1 MSDSWFNEKIA
12 PDGATEDGCHP
23 HEAQALKDYYHQKTN
38 AKEAAQAITRPIE
51 ESKDPGANLYR
62 LWGLLVDAL
71 VELPITQIPAL
82 IQLLAA
88 IQQLPEP
95 DLTGRLTE
103 NTPAD
108 GFLWRRLPGFGH
120 MWADE
125 HKRDDWRQ
133 TLAVS
138 DSTQRAQLRAEHVRK
153 AGIEARLA
161 VADVGG
167 IPLDWGYDC
176 LADALESHSA
186 VLDFEIPA
194 AAEWIAIAGKR
205 LRAGAVDGEESWAL
219 ERRRDCGK
227 ECKSMNLE
235 RWSFWEK
242 RLKELLQQ
250 VEATQDAANSAVH
263 DMKALASNS
272 HGSEQNVLQ
281 YQVI

>member
-1 MSDSWFNEKIA
+1 MSDSWFNGNIA
-12 PDGATEDGCHP
+12 PDGVAEDGCHP
-23 HEAQALKDYYHQKTN
+23 NEAQALKDYYHKKTN

-71 VELPITQIPAL
+71 VELPTTQIPAL
-82 IQLLAA
+82 IQLLDA

-95 DLTGRLTE
+95 DLTDRLTE

-108 GFLWRRLPGFGH
+108 GFLWRKLPGFGH
-120 MWADE
+120 MWADG
-125 HKRDDWRQ
+125 HKRDDWRR

-138 DSTQRAQLRAEHVRK
+138 DPTNRAQLRVEHVRK
-153 AGIEARLA
+153 AEIEARLA

-176 LADALESHSA
+176 IADALESHDA

-205 LRAGAVDGEESWAL
+205 LHAGAVDGEESWAL

-227 ECKSMNLE
+227 ECKSMSLK

-242 RLKELLQQ
+242 RLEELSRQS
-250 VEATQDAANSAVH
+250 EATRDAANSAVH
-263 DMKALASNS
+263 DMRALGPNS
-272 HGSEQNVLQ
+272 HDSE
-281 YQVI
+281 